1 MQPITHALLA
11 LCAGVLAT
19 TATAQETGRYL
30 VPREARETLVRMKA
44 TVHHGSAGGDYT
56 ADLTPAEVETLARAG
71 FEVVPAPAKPPGEGG
86 GQAEGAI
93 AGWTPYAQMRSD
105 FELYAAAHPAIAE
118 FHVTGQS
125 VQGRDIFAL
134 RISDNVQVEED
145 EPEVVFWANI
155 HGDEYTSGEIAY
167 RWAMELL
174 DAYGVD
180 PALTGYVDDL
190 EIWVIPL
197 LNPDGH
203 ENGTRENFNGVD
215 LNRDF
220 GWNWDGWGLSPA
232 PYSQPETRSLQEFCL
247 ENNVSLSATLHCEG
261 NVFLYPWCYSPHDV
275 PEHDLVLSV
284 GHLYAAAAN
293 YALIESWDD
302 YETHGELLDLIHGG
316 YGSLCYTA
324 EISLDLQFFDNSY
337 ARNTAGM
344 ELFCNEARIGTG
356 LHGLVTDAQT
366 GQPLRAAVTL
376 SGSPF
381 PAYTD
386 PALGDV
392 HRLAMPGT
400 YDVTV
405 WANGYVPQTV
415 SGLQVVDGTATDFAV
430 ALQPGG
436 DKHAFFVTTINQRD
450 PNNAYANV
458 TPAAYALGAPDG
470 LACSLG
476 SRGFIVLDMGAGN
489 DIADGPGDDF
499 TVTEALVPGDLE
511 EEFYFVM
518 AGDAYDQDVLIGL
531 GQGTASFDLAGSG
544 VGTTRWLR
552 IVSGLHPDE
561 DDPLAGLDLDGV
573 TILHGIGG
581 AFVDIGP
588 GTAGAFG
595 TPSLTGSG
603 DLSPNGAGFALQISD
618 VAPNAFGLV
627 FVGLDEA
634 PVPFTVKGVAFY
646 LDVPWL
652 VSIPLAVGSAGSA
665 SFSGSVSG
673 AMAGLDIA
681 LQCLWADASGPAGVT
696 GTNGLRLEIP

>member
-1 MQPITHALLA
+1 MQPIHHALLA

-19 TATAQETGRYL
+19 TATAQERDRYH
-30 VPREARETLVRMKA
+30 VPRAARETLVRMKS

-56 ADLTPAEVETLARAG
+56 ADLTPAEVETLRQAG
-71 FEVVPAPAKPPGEGG
+71 FEVVPAPAQPPENGG
-86 GQAEGAI
+86 GQAKGGL
-93 AGWTPYAQMRSD
+93 AGWTSYAQMRSD
-105 FELYAAAHPAIAE
+105 FEGYAAAHPAIAE

-180 PALTGYVDDL
+180 PTLTGYVDDL

-220 GWNWDGWGLSPA
+220 GWNWEDGWGGSLA
-232 PYSQPETRSLQEFCL
+232 AYSQPETRSLQEFCL
-247 ENNVSLSATLHCEG
+247 KENVSLSATLHCEG
-261 NVFLYPWCYSPHDV
+261 NIFLYPWCYSPNDV
-275 PEHDLVLSV
+275 PEHDLVISV
-284 GHLYAAAAN
+284 GSLYANAAS

-302 YETHGELLDLIHGG
+302 YETHGELLDLIRGG

-324 EISLDLQFFDNSY
+324 EISLDLGLFEDSY
-337 ARNTAGM
+337 AKNTAGM
-344 ELFCNEARIGTG
+344 ELFCNRADSG

-366 GQPLRAAVTL
+366 GQPLRAAVTI

-392 HRLAMPGT
+392 HRLAAQGT

-405 WANGYVPQTV
+405 WANGYVPQTI
-415 SGLQVVDGTATDFAV
+415 SGLHVVHGAVTDFEV

-436 DKHAFFVTTINQRD
+436 DKHAFFVTSINQSD
-450 PNNAYANV
+450 PHNAYNNV
-458 TPAAYALGAPDG
+458 TPASDALGAPDG

-499 TVTEALVPGDLE
+499 TVTEALVPGDTE
-511 EEFYFVM
+511 EELYFVF
-518 AGDAYDQDVLIGL
+518 AGDAYDQDVSLGL
-531 GQGTASFDLAGSG
+531 ATGTASFDLAGSG
-544 VGTTRWLR
+544 VSTTRWLR
-552 IVSGLHPDE
+552 IVSRSLQDPDG
-561 DDPLAGLDLDGV
+561 PLAGLELDGV
-573 TILHGIGG
+573 TILHGIAGK
-581 AFVDIGP
+581 FVDIGP
-588 GTAGAFG
+588 GTAGSFG

-603 DLSPNGAGFALQISD
+603 DLSPGGVGFTLQISD
-618 VAPNAFGLV
+618 VAPNAFGLL
-627 FVGLDEA
+627 FVGLNEA
-634 PVPFTVKGVAFY
+634 AVPLHVKGVAFY
-646 LDVPWL
+646 LDSPWL
-652 VSIPLAVGSAGSA
+652 VQIPLGVDATGALSL
-665 SFSGSVSG
+665 SGTVIG
-673 AMAGLDIA
+673 AMAGLDIT
-681 LQCLWADASGPAGVT
+681 LQCLWADASGPAGAT

>member
-1 MQPITHALLA
+1 MQPIHHALLA

-19 TATAQETGRYL
+19 TATAQGTDRYH
-30 VPREARETLVRMKA
+30 VPRAARETLVRMKSN
-44 TVHHGSAGGDYT
+44 VHHGSAGGYYT
-56 ADLTPAEVETLARAG
+56 ADLTPAEVETLRQAG
-71 FEVVPAPAKPPGEGG
+71 FEVVPAPMEPPEAG
-86 GQAEGAI
+86 GQAKGGLAS
-93 AGWTPYAQMRSD
+93 WTSYAQMRSD
-105 FELYAAAHPAIAE
+105 FVAYAAAHPDIVE

-134 RISDNVQVEED
+134 RISDNVAVEED
-145 EPEVVFWANI
+145 EPEIVFWANI

-167 RWAMELL
+167 RWAMELI
-174 DAYGVD
+174 DGYGVD

-190 EIWVIPL
+190 EVWVIPL

-220 GWNWDGWGLSPA
+220 GWNWENGWGGSLET
-232 PYSQPETRSLQEFCL
+232 YSQPETRSLQEFCL
-247 ENNVSLSATLHCEG
+247 QENISLSATLHCEG
-261 NVFLYPWCYSPHDV
+261 DIFLYPWCYSPNDV
-275 PEHDLVLSV
+275 PEHDLVLNV
-284 GHLYAAAAN
+284 GSLYAVAAS

-302 YETHGELLDLIHGG
+302 YETHGELLDLMFGG

-324 EISLDLQFFDNSY
+324 EISLDIGLFEDSY
-337 ARNTAGM
+337 SKNTAGM
-344 ELFCNEARIGTG
+344 ELFCNRADTG

-366 GQPLRAAVTL
+366 GQPLRAAVTI

-386 PALGDV
+386 PVLGDV
-392 HRLAMPGT
+392 HRLAMQGT

-405 WANGYVPQTV
+405 WANGYLPQTI
-415 SGLQVVDGTATDFAV
+415 SGLQVVHGASTDFEV

-436 DKHAFFVTTINQRD
+436 GKHAFFVTSINQSD
-450 PNNAYANV
+450 PNNAYNNETRASD
-458 TPAAYALGAPDG
+458 ALGAPDG
-470 LACSLG
+470 AACSLG

-489 DIADGPGDDF
+489 EIVDGPGDDF

-511 EEFYFVM
+511 EELYFVFS
-518 AGDAYDQDVLIGL
+518 GDAYVQDVPL
-531 GQGTASFDLAGSG
+531 GFATGTGSFDLAGSG

-552 IVSGLHPDE
+552 IVSRSTQDVN
-561 DDPLAGLDLDGV
+561 DPLAGLELDGL
-573 TILHGIGG
+573 TILHGDTG

-603 DLSPNGAGFALQISD
+603 DLSPGGAGFTLQISD
-618 VAPNAFGLV
+618 VAPNAFGML
-627 FVGLDEA
+627 FVGLNEA
-634 PVPFTVKGVAFY
+634 AVPLHVKGVAFY
-646 LDVPWL
+646 LAAPWPL
-652 VSIPLAVGSAGSA
+652 QIPLGVGAAGSLSLSA
-665 SFSGSVSG
+665 TVSGS
-673 AMAGLDIA
+673 MAGLDIA
-681 LQCLWADASGPAGVT
+681 MQCLWADASGPAGAT